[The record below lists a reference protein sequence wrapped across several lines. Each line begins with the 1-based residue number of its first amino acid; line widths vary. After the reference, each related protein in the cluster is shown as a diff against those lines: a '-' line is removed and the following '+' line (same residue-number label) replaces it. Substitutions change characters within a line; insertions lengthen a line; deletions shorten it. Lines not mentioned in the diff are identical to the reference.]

1 MKLLLSSGV
10 LPPPSIS
17 LLCHTALSSL
27 IFLLV
32 SRYFYCSFS
41 ICGHI
46 NVRKNMKAHEK
57 CKEMARQCFPTAVTA
72 TPYTLIPRFPPSP
85 PSLAHAKQAKRSSC
99 EFSRARKRLAAVYG
113 CKRAPQ
119 GAAANRQLVTA
130 IRVASVFIFRKYW
143 HSLRPSPLP
152 RPARMLEI

>member
-1 MKLLLSSGV
+1 MCCPLPLLLS
-10 LPPPSIS
+10 P
-17 LLCHTALSSL
+17 LCHTGLSSL

-46 NVRKNMKAHEK
+46 YVRKNMKAHEK

-72 TPYTLIPRFPPSP
+72 TPYTLIPPSP
-85 PSLAHAKQAKRSSC
+85 HAKQAKRSSC

-143 HSLRPSPLP
+143 HSLRPTPVP
-152 RPARMLEI
+152 PPARMLEI

>member
-10 LPPPSIS
+10 LPLPLFLPSATLRFLRWFSCLFPATFTVLFQFVATLTLEKIWKHTKSVKKWLGNAFQLQLQPP
-17 LLCHTALSSL
+17 L
-27 IFLLV
+27 IHLF
-32 SRYFYCSFS
+32 
-41 ICGHI
+41 
-46 NVRKNMKAHEK
+46 
-57 CKEMARQCFPTAVTA
+57 
-72 TPYTLIPRFPPSP
+72 PSP
-85 PSLAHAKQAKRSSC
+85 PSHAHAKQAKRSSC

-143 HSLRPSPLP
+143 HSLRLTPLP
-152 RPARMLEI
+152 PPARMLEI